1 MSTSTVTQRRLNQA
15 NLEGFGAYDSLSQN
29 TGKVKS
35 TINTNGETFVVPQLT
50 IKEILDAIPAECY
63 NRSYAR
69 SFGYVARDLFFLGL
83 FAYLAHAYLHL
94 IPWFSLR
101 VVAWMAY
108 GFVQGLFGTGCWV
121 LAHECGHGGF
131 SDSKTV
137 NDIVGWIL
145 HSALLVPYHSWR
157 ISHGKHHK
165 ATGNLQRDMVF
176 VPKTKE
182 EFLAS
187 RNISENIAEMTED
200 APIVTLYNM
209 LMQQLF
215 GWIMYLFTNV
225 TGQKYPNRSKWVVNH
240 FVPSSP
246 LFDKKDFMDIVISDI
261 GILIT
266 CSLIYLSVQKWGF
279 ASVALYYLIPYLWVN
294 HWLVFITY
302 LQHSDPTLPHYD
314 PSEWNFVRGAM
325 ATIDRDFGFIGKH
338 IFHDII
344 ETHVLHH
351 FVSRIP
357 FYHGRQ
363 GTEALKKVLGSH
375 YRQDTSSMWAALY
388 NVSRSCQFVE
398 GDGVKMYRNM
408 NNIGVPPKKDNR
420 LSE

>member
-1 MSTSTVTQRRLNQA
+1 MSESVTNTLTQRRPEA
-15 NLEGFGAYDSLSQN
+15 NLNGFGAYDQLDQN
-29 TGKVKS
+29 KGSVK
-35 TINTNGETFVVPQLT
+35 TTVNTYGETFVVPQFT

-63 NRSYAR
+63 KRSYVK
-69 SFGYVARDLFFLGL
+69 SFSYVARDLFFIGL
-83 FAYLAHAYLHL
+83 FAYAAHAYLHL
-94 IPWFSLR
+94 IPWVSLR
-101 VVAWMAY
+101 VVAWIAY

-121 LAHECGHGGF
+121 LAHECGHGAF

-182 EFLAS
+182 EFFS
-187 RNISENIAEMTED
+187 VRNITEAAEDT
-200 APIVTLYNM
+200 PILTLWNV
-209 LMQQLF
+209 LLQQLF

-225 TGQKYPNRSKWVVNH
+225 TGQKYPNRNKWAANH
-240 FVPSSP
+240 FLPSSP
-246 LFDKKDFMDIVISDI
+246 IFDKKDFMDIVISDI
-261 GILIT
+261 GILT
-266 CSLIYLSVQKWGF
+266 TMTLIYLSIQKWGF
-279 ASVALYYLIPYLWVN
+279 STVALYYIIPYLWVN

-314 PSEWNFVRGAM
+314 ITEWNFARGAA

-357 FYHGRQ
+357 FYNGRQ
-363 GTEALKKVLGSH
+363 GTEAIKKVLGEH
-375 YRQDTSSMWAALY
+375 YRRDDSNMVKALY
-388 NVSRSCQFVE
+388 KVARACQFVE
-398 GDGVKMYRNM
+398 GDNGVKMFRNF
-408 NNIGVPPKKDNR
+408 NNIGVAPKKGNR